1 MFTPATPKSTKS
13 MTAAELKAFVK
24 GMDIQG
30 QQQALSPRQTVLLL
44 EAINNLEDYLPSSSK
59 PVYRGEKYN
68 PYSGDNP
75 WKS

>member
-13 MTAAELKAFVK
+13 MTATELKAFVK
-24 GMDIQG
+24 GMDIQE
-30 QQQALSPRQTVLLL
+30 QQQALSPRQTVLIL
-44 EAINNLEDYLPSSSK
+44 EAINNLEDYLPPSPK
-59 PVYRGEKYN
+59 TVYRAEKYE

>member
-1 MFTPATPKSTKS
+1 MFTPATPKSTES
-13 MTAAELKAFVK
+13 LTAIELKAFVK

-30 QQQALSPRQTVLLL
+30 QQQALSLRQTVLLL
-44 EAINNLEDYLPSSSK
+44 EAINNLEDYPPSSPK
-59 PVYRGEKYN
+59 PVYRGEKYR

>member
-13 MTAAELKAFVK
+13 MTATELKAFVK

-44 EAINNLEDYLPSSSK
+44 EAIDSLEEYLPPSSK
-59 PVYRGEKYN
+59 PVYRGYE
-68 PYSGDNP
+68 PYLGDNP